1 MATKIDANAIRE
13 VADNIG
19 KIMDEHKA
27 TFESVKYHWPNA
39 GQPDKCVSV
48 ERLVDDR
55 RNAIVAHA
63 DHLMLTFETMSA
75 KLKAVADKFEET
87 DGNNATEIKNLID
100 GLEGEISGKIISFDQ
115 ETEKEQ
121 QNYSGPGTNGDGDG
135 WNDNL
140 MQSVSGTTEETT
152 PKEDPNNPQEG
163 YQGDPQK
170 QNQYTNKTNNTTEVG
185 R

>member
-140 MQSVSGTTEETT
+140 THALQVNQTEPEH
-152 PKEDPNNPQEG
+152 KEDPDKPWNA
-163 YQGDPQK
+163 
-170 QNQYTNKTNNTTEVG
+170 YTNPDTTVNHNPKKNEDGWVS
-185 R
+185 